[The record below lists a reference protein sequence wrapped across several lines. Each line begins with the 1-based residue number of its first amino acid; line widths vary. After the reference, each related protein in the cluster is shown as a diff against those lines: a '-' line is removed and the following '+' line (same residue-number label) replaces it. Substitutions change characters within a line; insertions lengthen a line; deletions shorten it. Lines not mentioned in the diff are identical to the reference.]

1 MWQNQTQI
9 SWEGRSVRTQLDP
22 KHGGKALP
30 APASQEFWVCW
41 MLGAFGCLNL
51 DLLLQ
56 QGPLVVKYFDLVEQA
71 TKSLSFFPMGYKVNT
86 GKSRNGTPDSV

>member
-22 KHGGKALP
+22 KHGDKALP

-41 MLGAFGCLNL
+41 MLGAFGCLGL

-56 QGPLVVKYFDLVEQA
+56 QGPLVVKYFGLVEQA
-71 TKSLSFFPMGYKVNT
+71 TNL
-86 GKSRNGTPDSV
+86 